1 MRSLI
6 IWFIVMF
13 PLFASGQ
20 NTFENEHYKY
30 WYYRE

>member
-1 MRSLI
+1 MKKIFVAVI
-6 IWFIVMF
+6 IMMPIFIR
-13 PLFASGQ
+13 GQ